1 MFLVPGIFIVALQ
14 YSDTISISV
23 MLSYSLIPKS
33 LDDCLLE
40 LVLIILGTNLS
51 ICLISARLFFFLST
65 NKYHSEKTP
74 GRKGCGESCLQ
85 SLPFSPLSLVRK
97 LGMN

>member
-51 ICLISARLFFFLST
+51 ICLISARLFFFSAPTST
-65 NKYHSEKTP
+65 IQ
-74 GRKGCGESCLQ
+74 RKPQVGKDVVKAACRVSL
-85 SLPFSPLSLVRK
+85 SLPSL
-97 LGMN
+97 L